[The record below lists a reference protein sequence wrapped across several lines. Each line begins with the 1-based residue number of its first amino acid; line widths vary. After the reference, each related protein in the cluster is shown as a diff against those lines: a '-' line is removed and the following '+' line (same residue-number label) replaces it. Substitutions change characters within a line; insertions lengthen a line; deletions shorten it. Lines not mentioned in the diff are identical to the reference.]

1 MRIVGGSNR
10 GRRLKAP
17 SNENIRPTSDRIREA
32 LFNVLA
38 HSTLPG
44 FSLEGARVL
53 DLFAGTGALGLEALS
68 RGAAFTIFVEDD
80 TEARGLIRDNG
91 EALGAAGHSKIFK
104 RDATRLGARMAGA
117 GPAFNLVFVDP
128 PYAKG
133 LGEKALISAR
143 DGDWLVQGAL
153 CIVEEKSQVDFE
165 MPDGFQLL
173 NERRYGDTKILMLR
187 YTGTRA
193 E

>member
-1 MRIVGGSNR
+1 MRIVGGTNK
-10 GRRLKAP
+10 GRRLNAP
-17 SNENIRPTSDRIREA
+17 TNGNIRPTSDRIREA

-53 DLFAGTGALGLEALS
+53 DLFAGTGALGFEALS
-68 RGAAFTIFVEDD
+68 RGAAFTVFVEDD

-91 EALGAAGHSKIFK
+91 EALGSDGHSKIFK

-117 GPAFNLVFVDP
+117 GPAFNLLFADP

-143 DGDWLVQGAL
+143 DGDWLSPGAL

-165 MPDGFQLL
+165 IPDGFQLFK
-173 NERRYGDTKILMLR
+173 ERRYGDTKILMLH
-187 YTGTRA
+187 YAGAVA